1 MFKLIINLHFSFF
14 SLESSPTSEIE
25 FVMDKLGG
33 EKNQNQ
39 DVEGGTKP
47 KKTRRRQLLNHIF
60 DIIAIAASEFNKKIN
75 Y

>member
-1 MFKLIINLHFSFF
+1 MHFLFF

-33 EKNQNQ
+33 EKNQNN
-39 DVEGGTKP
+39 DLEGGTKP

-60 DIIAIAASEFNKKIN
+60 DLIAIAASKFKKKLIISVEIFCF
-75 Y
+75 